1 LTGLDAEDAAYPVD
15 DAATPSSLA
24 QYQQQEED
32 HRQGELLDGALHC
45 VVLLHLHFLW
55 RNPPRPRP
63 AYLLATPTGPPARLP
78 AAQRP
83 QLLHSTHIT
92 VA

>member
-1 LTGLDAEDAAYPVD
+1 MNGLNAEDAAYPVD
-15 DAATPSSLA
+15 DAAPPSSLA

-45 VVLLHLHFLW
+45 VV
-55 RNPPRPRP
+55 P
-63 AYLLATPTGPPARLP
+63 RLP

-83 QLLHSTHIT
+83 QLLQSTHIT